1 MGEDEKP
8 LSEKRKT
15 LKVIKKQTFFAQT
28 KEKSITF
35 ADTTESIINKK
46 HNLSMEIKKSERAN
60 LESKKFTWVLLGFI
74 LVLAGHFVAFEWTQ
88 YEKEA
93 EGGAIVDAG
102 DIVLEEEVIPITMPE
117 KKTVPPPP
125 QAVTQAEVLNIV
137 EDDAE
142 IEETTIVSAED
153 QAEFVE
159 ITDDV
164 PIVVEEPEKEEEI
177 FQVVENQPEF
187 PGGMAELMKYLQKN
201 IKYPTICQEQGIQGR
216 VIVQF
221 VVNSDGSIVDPQVVK
236 PVNPYLD
243 KEALRVVSNMPKWKP
258 GEQRGKKVRVRF
270 TLPVTFRLS
279 N

>member
-1 MGEDEKP
+1 
-8 LSEKRKT
+8 
-15 LKVIKKQTFFAQT
+15 
-28 KEKSITF
+28 
-35 ADTTESIINKK
+35 
-46 HNLSMEIKKSERAN
+46 MEIKKSESAN
-60 LESKKFTWVLLGFI
+60 LESKKLTWILLGFI
-74 LVLAGHFVAFEWTQ
+74 LVLAAHFVAFEWTQ
-88 YEKEA
+88 YEQEFD
-93 EGGAIVDAG
+93 GTLIDAG

-117 KKTVPPPP
+117 KKTIPPPP

-137 EDDAE
+137 EDDAP

-159 ITDDV
+159 ITEDI

-201 IKYPTICQEQGIQGR
+201 IKYPTVCQEQGIQGR

-243 KEALRVVSNMPKWKP
+243 KEALRVVSSMPNWKP
-258 GEQRGKKVRVRF
+258 GRQRGKAVSCKYTV
-270 TLPVTFRLS
+270 PVSFRLQ
-279 N
+279 

>member
-1 MGEDEKP
+1 
-8 LSEKRKT
+8 
-15 LKVIKKQTFFAQT
+15 
-28 KEKSITF
+28 
-35 ADTTESIINKK
+35 
-46 HNLSMEIKKSERAN
+46 MEIKKSERAN
-60 LESKKFTWVLLGFI
+60 LESKKLT
-74 LVLAGHFVAFEWTQ
+74 LVLVGLCFALAAHYIAFEWTQ
-88 YEKEA
+88 YEQEA
-93 EGGAIVDAG
+93 ETGEIADGG
-102 DIVLEEEVIPITMPE
+102 DIILEEEIVPITMPE

-164 PIVVEEPEKEEEI
+164 PIVVEEIEKEEEI

-187 PGGMAELMKYLQKN
+187 PGGMAALMEYLKKN
-201 IKYPTICQEQGIQGR
+201 MKYPTICQEQGIQGR

-243 KEALRVVSNMPKWKP
+243 KEALRVVSTMPKWKP

>member
-1 MGEDEKP
+1 
-8 LSEKRKT
+8 
-15 LKVIKKQTFFAQT
+15 
-28 KEKSITF
+28 
-35 ADTTESIINKK
+35 
-46 HNLSMEIKKSERAN
+46 MEIKKSESAN
-60 LESKKFTWVLLGFI
+60 LEGKKLTWVLLGLIFA
-74 LVLAGHFVAFEWTQ
+74 LAAHFVAFEWTQ
-88 YEKEA
+88 YEKEG
-93 EGGAIVDAG
+93 ETGDIVDAG
-102 DIVLEEEVIPITMPE
+102 DIVLEEEIIPITMPE

-125 QAVTQAEVLNIV
+125 QAVSQAEVLNIV

-153 QAEFVE
+153 QSEFVE

-164 PIVVEEPEKEEEI
+164 PIVVEEPEQEEQI

-187 PGGMAELMKYLQKN
+187 PGGMAELMKFLQKN
-201 IKYPTICQEQGIQGR
+201 IKYPNICQEQDIQGR

-221 VVNSDGSIVDPQVVK
+221 VVNTDGSIVDAQVMK

-243 KEALRVVSNMPKWKP
+243 KEALRVVSIMPKWKP

>member
-153 QAEFVE
+153 QADFVE

>member
-1 MGEDEKP
+1 
-8 LSEKRKT
+8 
-15 LKVIKKQTFFAQT
+15 
-28 KEKSITF
+28 
-35 ADTTESIINKK
+35 
-46 HNLSMEIKKSERAN
+46 MEIKKSENAN
-60 LESKKFTWVLLGFI
+60 LESNKLTWILLGLV
-74 LVLAGHFVAFEWTQ
+74 LVLAAHFVAFEWTQ
-88 YEKEA
+88 YESEETGEILA
-93 EGGAIVDAG
+93 SVDL
-102 DIVLEEEVIPITMPE
+102 VLEEEVIPITMPE
-117 KKTVPPPP
+117 KKTIPPPP

-142 IEETTIVSAED
+142 IEETTIVSTED

-187 PGGMAELMKYLQKN
+187 PGGMVELMKYLQKN
-201 IKYPTICQEQGIQGR
+201 IKYPPVCQDQGIQGR

-221 VVNSDGSIVDPQVVK
+221 VVNSDGSIVDAQVVK
-236 PVNPYLD
+236 PVNPHLD
-243 KEALRVVSNMPKWKP
+243 KEAIRVVNAMPKWKP

>member
-1 MGEDEKP
+1 
-8 LSEKRKT
+8 
-15 LKVIKKQTFFAQT
+15 
-28 KEKSITF
+28 
-35 ADTTESIINKK
+35 
-46 HNLSMEIKKSERAN
+46 MEIKKSESAN
-60 LESKKFTWVLLGFI
+60 LEGKKLTWVLLGLIFA
-74 LVLAGHFVAFEWTQ
+74 LAAHFVAFEWTQ
-88 YEKEA
+88 YEKEG
-93 EGGAIVDAG
+93 ETGDIVDAG
-102 DIVLEEEVIPITMPE
+102 DIVLEEEIIPITMPE

-125 QAVTQAEVLNIV
+125 QAVSQAEVLNIV

-142 IEETTIVSAED
+142 IEVITIVSVED
-153 QAEFVE
+153 QSEFVE

-164 PIVVEEPEKEEEI
+164 PIVVEEPEQEEQI

-187 PGGMAELMKYLQKN
+187 PGGMAELMKFLQKN
-201 IKYPTICQEQGIQGR
+201 IKYPSICQEQGIQGR

-221 VVNSDGSIVDPQVVK
+221 VVNTDGSIVDAQVMK

-243 KEALRVVSNMPKWKP
+243 KEALRVVSIMPKWKP

>member
-153 QAEFVE
+153 QAVFVE

>member
-1 MGEDEKP
+1 
-8 LSEKRKT
+8 
-15 LKVIKKQTFFAQT
+15 
-28 KEKSITF
+28 
-35 ADTTESIINKK
+35 
-46 HNLSMEIKKSERAN
+46 MEIKKSEKAN
-60 LESKKFTWVLLGFI
+60 LENKKFTWILIGLI

-88 YEKEA
+88 YEKE
-93 EGGAIVDAG
+93 EVGDIIDAG
-102 DIVLEEEVIPITMPE
+102 DIILEEEIIPITMPE

-159 ITDDV
+159 IQDDV

-177 FQVVENQPEF
+177 FQVVEDDPQF
-187 PGGMAELMKYLQKN
+187 PGGMAELMKFLQKN
-201 IKYPTICQEQGIQGR
+201 IKYPPVCQEQGIQGR

-221 VVNSDGSIVDPQVVK
+221 VVNTDGSIVDANVVK
-236 PVNPYLD
+236 SVNPHLD
-243 KEALRVVSNMPKWKP
+243 KEALRVVGTMPKWQP
-258 GEQRGKKVRVRF
+258 GKQRGKAVRVRF
-270 TLPVTFRLS
+270 TLPVNFRIQ

>member
-1 MGEDEKP
+1 
-8 LSEKRKT
+8 
-15 LKVIKKQTFFAQT
+15 
-28 KEKSITF
+28 
-35 ADTTESIINKK
+35 
-46 HNLSMEIKKSERAN
+46 MEIKKSEKAN
-60 LESKKFTWVLLGFI
+60 LENKKFTWILIGLI

-88 YEKEA
+88 YEKE
-93 EGGAIVDAG
+93 EVGDIIDAG
-102 DIVLEEEVIPITMPE
+102 DIILEEEIIPITMPE

-159 ITDDV
+159 IQDDV

-177 FQVVENQPEF
+177 FQVVEDDPQF
-187 PGGMAELMKYLQKN
+187 PGGMTELMKFLQKN
-201 IKYPTICQEQGIQGR
+201 IKYPPVCQEQGIQGR

-221 VVNSDGSIVDPQVVK
+221 VVNTDGSIVDANVVK
-236 PVNPYLD
+236 SVNPHLD
-243 KEALRVVSNMPKWKP
+243 KEALRVVGTMPKWQP
-258 GEQRGKKVRVRF
+258 GKQRGKAVRVRF
-270 TLPVTFRLS
+270 TLPVNFRIQ

>member
-1 MGEDEKP
+1 
-8 LSEKRKT
+8 
-15 LKVIKKQTFFAQT
+15 
-28 KEKSITF
+28 
-35 ADTTESIINKK
+35 
-46 HNLSMEIKKSERAN
+46 MEIKKSEKAN
-60 LESKKFTWVLLGFI
+60 IESKKLTWVLFGLI
-74 LVLAGHFVAFEWTQ
+74 VALAAHYVAFEWTQ
-88 YEKEA
+88 YEEEA
-93 EGGAIVDAG
+93 EGGEIVDAG
-102 DIVLEEEVIPITMPE
+102 DIVLEEEIIPITMPE

-125 QAVTQAEVLNIV
+125 QAVSQAEVLNIV

-153 QAEFVE
+153 QSEYVE
-159 ITDDV
+159 ITEDM
-164 PIVVEEPEKEEEI
+164 PIVVEEPEEEEQI

-187 PGGMAELMKYLQKN
+187 PGGMAELMKFLQKN
-201 IKYPTICQEQGIQGR
+201 IKYPSICQEQGIQGR

-221 VVNSDGSIVDPQVVK
+221 VVNTDGSIVDAQVMK

-243 KEALRVVSNMPKWKP
+243 KEALRVVSIMPKWKP